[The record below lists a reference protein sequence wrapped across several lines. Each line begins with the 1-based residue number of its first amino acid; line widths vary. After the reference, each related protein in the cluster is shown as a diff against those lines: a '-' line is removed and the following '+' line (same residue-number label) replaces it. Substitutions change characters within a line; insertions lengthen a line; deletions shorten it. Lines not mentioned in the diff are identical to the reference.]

1 MALPLAILIGIG
13 NGLGHIGGSIYYRR
27 WMEGIQSSPVLL
39 VVGTWLLW
47 SSWAEL

>member
-1 MALPLAILIGIG
+1 VALPLAILIGIG

-27 WMEGIQSSPVLL
+27 WMAGIQSSPVLL